1 MDIRE
6 IESVCA
12 VDTYKNYSNAAYHI
26 ASSTGVISKHV
37 AKVERE
43 LGISIFE
50 RASKSRPVE
59 LTEDGKQ
66 VIDYLHAIVRMY
78 RCAMSTAKSQIEK
91 KSETLTV
98 GYMPRVGSFQESEIL
113 ARFTFENPNII
124 LYRKADYPPGLIN
137 MLLNGVVD
145 AIFVPLLQDEGV
157 VSSVERTLNDS
168 DIEMF
173 EVLQHNTL
181 TVGLPDSH
189 PLAKEELITRD
200 MYKLLH
206 NETFLLSNDQ
216 RGMRHNL
223 SDGYLYDFFE
233 FTDNMKIQYIDMTD
247 PVIGLDMVKRGAG
260 ILIQS
265 GITQRHMGEVNF
277 IPVEGWSRNAVLYCI
292 YRRSSKSKPLKRLVD
307 CVKKFSEE
315 YATVHEA

>member
-12 VDTYKNYSNAAYHI
+12 VDTYKNYSNAAFHI
-26 ASSTGVISKHV
+26 ASSAGVISKHV

-66 VIDYLHAIVRMY
+66 IIDYLHAIVRMY
-78 RCAMSTAKSQIEK
+78 HCAMNTAKSQLEK

-98 GYMPRVGSFQESEIL
+98 GYMPRVGNFQENEIL

-124 LYRKADYPPGLIN
+124 LYRKTDHTTGLIN
-137 MLLNGVVD
+137 MLLTGVVD
-145 AIFVPLLQDEGV
+145 AVFVPLLQDEGI
-157 VSSVERTLNDS
+157 VSAVKGFINDP
-168 DIEMF
+168 DIEIF

-181 TVGLPDSH
+181 TIGLPNNH
-189 PLAKEELITRD
+189 PLANEEVITRD

-206 NETFLLSNDQ
+206 NDTFLLSNDQ
-216 RGMRHNL
+216 KGMTHNL
-223 SDGYLYDFFE
+223 SDGYLYRFFE
-233 FTDNMKIQYIDMTD
+233 FTGNMKIRYIDMTE
-247 PVIGLDMVKRGAG
+247 PTIGLDMVKRGAG
-260 ILIQS
+260 VLVQS

-277 IPVEGWSRNAVLYCI
+277 IPVDGWRRNAILYCI
-292 YRRSSKSKPLKRLVD
+292 YRKSSKSKPLKRLVD
-307 CVKKFSEE
+307 CVKKFSDE
-315 YATVHEA
+315 YTAIHDA